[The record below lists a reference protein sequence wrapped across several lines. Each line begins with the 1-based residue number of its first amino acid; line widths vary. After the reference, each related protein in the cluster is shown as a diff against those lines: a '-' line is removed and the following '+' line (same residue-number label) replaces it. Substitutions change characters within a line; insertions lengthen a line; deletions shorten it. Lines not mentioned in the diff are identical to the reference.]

1 MSSTASA
8 GSCYCHWVFT
18 EAPPPPPP
26 LLPTSVPHLSALSKG
41 LGEADKPLMRAC
53 LIWPGRLCSTSF
65 LPATI
70 LLLLRSCQRF
80 RGPRHL
86 SALLPPSSRV
96 RLLPS
101 HWWWPPKVKPLPS
114 SRCHLSHGLQWIW
127 GAFFSAQGGA
137 ISGHWSFIP
146 HC

>member
-1 MSSTASA
+1 MQW
-8 GSCYCHWVFT
+8 SCDRLV
-18 EAPPPPPP
+18 
-26 LLPTSVPHLSALSKG
+26 LLVKDVLHSLNKQLLPPTSVPHLSALSKG
-41 LGEADKPLMRAC
+41 LGEADKPLMRAR

-101 HWWWPPKVKPLPS
+101 HW
-114 SRCHLSHGLQWIW
+114 
-127 GAFFSAQGGA
+127 
-137 ISGHWSFIP
+137 
-146 HC
+146 